1 MKRRDASRY
10 ARWSALLAFAL
21 AGITGGIY
29 VQRLWGAHSEKQN
42 APAPLPQNEEKQF
55 TTLHFKKV
63 EGDRTI
69 FDLEASKSTDLR
81 GEDISLLEDVKIR
94 VFGKNGDRNDVIHT
108 QSCRYAKTDG
118 SIQCDG
124 QVQFELQSAEDAAR
138 TAANAAVKPNIIH
151 IDTTGVTFERATG
164 QAQTVKPVKFSFPTG
179 SGDGVGAVYQSEQGQ
194 LRLIPDVHIQ
204 LQPAPDATAKKG
216 TTIPAAVEMSGSSL
230 EIDKI
235 GHTVELLGP
244 ATAVTSGQ

>member
-29 VQRLWGAHSEKQN
+29 VQRLWVAHREKQN

-81 GEDISLLEDVKIR
+81 GQDISVLEDVKIK

-108 QSCRYAKTDG
+108 QSCRYSKTDG

-124 QVQFELQSAEDAAR
+124 KVQFELQSAEDAAGGR
-138 TAANAAVKPNIIH
+138 
-151 IDTTGVTFERATG
+151 
-164 QAQTVKPVKFSFPTG
+164 QT
-179 SGDGVGAVYQSEQGQ
+179 
-194 LRLIPDVHIQ
+194 
-204 LQPAPDATAKKG
+204 
-216 TTIPAAVEMSGSSL
+216 PAAGRTSSIL
-230 EIDKI
+230 I
-235 GHTVELLGP
+235 
-244 ATAVTSGQ
+244 